1 MSWMLQFTAKTAAGD
16 DVDAVN
22 KRINTFSAAAARA
35 GSIPTTH
42 ELQRASASIRVHWQ
56 ASGCSS
62 SDDIMNLV
70 LFLCC
75 LSPILIL
82 SFQSRA
88 VRAVQCLQCAPPEPQ
103 SALLLDSPLI
113 KVPIL

>member
-1 MSWMLQFTAKTAAGD
+1 MSWMLQLTAKTAAGD

-22 KRINTFSAAAARA
+22 KRINTLSVAAARA
-35 GSIPTTH
+35 GNIPTTH
-42 ELQRASASIRVHWQ
+42 ELQGASASICVHWQ

-70 LFLCC
+70 LFICY
-75 LSPILIL
+75 LSPILYL
-82 SFQSRA
+82 SFQSRD
-88 VRAVQCLQCAPPEPQ
+88 VRAVQRPQYPPPEPQ